1 MNVEL
6 ALFVVFFVFFV
17 SVVLFVFGVLFV
29 FAVLFV
35 FEVLFHSAKLTRS
48 RYEAFSA
55 DRQTIVE
62 NIRRI
67 AAIYSPPVLP
77 PSSPFLCHIEFFF
90 DVREKE
96 QILHQIS
103 LSKLL
108 TPDSVLS
115 KKAHTLITFLPSHK
129 SEDDGDTECLR
140 LMLIPLVL
148 TRDCC
153 CTVEGQISNPDA

>member
-1 MNVEL
+1 MV
-6 ALFVVFFVFFV
+6 LFVFVVLFVFYFLEFFV
-17 SVVLFVFGVLFV
+17 SVVLFVFVV
-29 FAVLFV
+29 FFA

-129 SEDDGDTECLR
+129 SEEDGDTECLR